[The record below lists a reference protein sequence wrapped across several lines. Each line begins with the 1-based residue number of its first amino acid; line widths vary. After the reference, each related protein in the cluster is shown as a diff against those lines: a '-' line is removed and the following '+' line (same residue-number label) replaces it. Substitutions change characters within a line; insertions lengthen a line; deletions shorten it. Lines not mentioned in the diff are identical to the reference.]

1 MVPKTRI
8 RKFLGTAKFCAVL
21 FLLLTVSSDSYAQTR
36 LKDIAMIQGVETG
49 RLTGLG
55 LVTGLRGTGDGTQI
69 IPTIRAM
76 TNVLKNFGI
85 TIDENKLRMRNAA
98 LVMISADIPPF
109 SKRGAKFDI
118 TVSSL
123 GDAQS
128 LEGGILTQANLLDM
142 NQAVAATAQGPV
154 SIGGL
159 NVQGAGT
166 QNFTASG
173 RIVKGGALLQDMSL
187 SYESEDEFRI
197 NLYQPD
203 FTTAFRVAQSIDR
216 AFGNNTAYAQDP
228 ATIVVKM
235 LPPYN
240 DNNRQ
245 VEYISMVEQ
254 LMVATDVQAKVVI
267 NERTG
272 TVIVGAEVKLSE
284 VLITHGDLTITI
296 TPDQA
301 QPDQQIQGQAIYLNK
316 SIGSSIGDLASALN
330 ALQVAPRDMIAIFQA
345 LKAQGALKAELVI
358 M

>member
-1 MVPKTRI
+1 MAAKSLI
-8 RKFLGTAKFCAVL
+8 RMLTGSVKYFAVL
-21 FLLLTVSSDSYAQTR
+21 FLILMVTSGTYAQTR
-36 LKDIAMIQGVETG
+36 LKDIGMIQGVETG
-49 RLTGLG
+49 RLTGIG

-85 TIDENKLRMRNAA
+85 TIDENRLRMRNAA

-118 TVSSL
+118 SVSSL

-128 LEGGILTQANLLDM
+128 LEGGILTQANLVDM
-142 NQAVAATAQGPV
+142 NQSVVATAQGPV

-203 FTTAFRVAQSIDR
+203 FTTAFRVAQSIDKV
-216 AFGNNTAYAQDP
+216 FGDNTAYAQDP

-235 LPPYN
+235 MPPYN
-240 DNNRQ
+240 DNNRK

-254 LMVATDVQAKVVI
+254 LVVQTDVQAKVVI

-284 VLITHGDLTITI
+284 VLITHGDLTIAI
-296 TPDQA
+296 TPDPA
-301 QPDQQIQGQAIYLNK
+301 QPAQQVQGQAIFLSK
-316 SIGSSIGDLASALN
+316 TIGSSIGDLASALN